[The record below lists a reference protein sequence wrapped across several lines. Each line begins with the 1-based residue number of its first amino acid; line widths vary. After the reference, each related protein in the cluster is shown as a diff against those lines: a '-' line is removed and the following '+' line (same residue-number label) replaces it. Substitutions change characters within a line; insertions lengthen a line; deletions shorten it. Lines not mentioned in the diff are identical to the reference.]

1 MSPHQSERNEAI
13 GDMWQ
18 ENKLTAS
25 QIANEF
31 GITKGAVMGV
41 IHRLRASGRNL
52 DRRSDEKK
60 LVVYQDFK
68 SEPAPSN
75 TGVTIMGLTS
85 RSCRYILGDIDGE
98 HTIYCGE
105 PIDGR
110 SWCAKHRKLC
120 YYYANNAP
128 VKPTSA
134 AHNPAGESVSS
145 RPY

>member
-1 MSPHQSERNEAI
+1 MSAQQRERNEAI

-18 ENKLTAS
+18 ENQLTAS

-41 IHRLRASGRNL
+41 IHRLRASGRVL
-52 DRRSDEKK
+52 DHRSDKK
-60 LVVYQDFK
+60 KPVAYQTFK
-68 SEPAPSN
+68 SKLAPPN

-98 HTIYCGE
+98 NTIYCGD

-110 SWCAKHRKLC
+110 SWCLKHRKLC
-120 YYYANNAP
+120 YYYANNASI
-128 VKPTSA
+128 KPASA
-134 AHNPAGESVSS
+134 AHNPAGESFSS
-145 RPY
+145 RFD